1 MGIFQNALVS
11 SPFIGHPGEDVVRRA
26 IDDSADPVDPVRPQG
41 LLQGLNDRDASTNGG
56 FDEHVDPSFGGGGSN
71 FFAVTRDHR
80 LVGCD
85 DGFAGG
91 DGLQNQASSW
101 LDPTDQFHHHI
112 NGRVVDNVG
121 WIGCQDLFGKLDRPW
136 SVQVSNRDAYEFQIS
151 DKGMSLIRTLQDR
164 SHTAANCSQPEQTNS
179 DP

>member
-1 MGIFQNALVS
+1 LAAAAG
-11 SPFIGHPGEDVVRRA
+11 
-26 IDDSADPVDPVRPQG
+26 
-41 LLQGLNDRDASTNGG
+41 
-56 FDEHVDPSFGGGGSN
+56 N

-91 DGLQNQASSW
+91 DGLQDQASSW

-121 WIGCQDLFGKLDRPW
+121 WIGCQDLFGELDRPW

-151 DKGMSLIRTLQDR
+151 DKGMALIRALQDR